1 VIADAGE
8 YVEKEEHSSI
18 AGGTTAGK
26 ITLEINLM
34 VPQKIG
40 NTST

>member
-18 AGGTTAGK
+18 VDG
-26 ITLEINLM
+26 IESWYNLCGNLV

-40 NTST
+40 HNTT